1 MITTA
6 IIIIGITTF
15 LALLA
20 YIGLRESGI
29 KEERHRQLGD
39 YDYVPQS
46 EWTKAK
52 RRNRQKAIDAETTI
66 PYAPGF
72 KTLEMVEDMGSSW
85 EEIYEK
91 YGDRK
96 GYHKTDNNE

>member
-1 MITTA
+1 MITTVT
-6 IIIIGITTF
+6 IIIGIAIF
-15 LALLA
+15 LAMLA
-20 YIGLRESGI
+20 HIGLRESGI
-29 KEERHRQLGD
+29 KEERHRQLDD

-72 KTLEMVEDMGSSW
+72 KTLEMVDDMGSSW
-85 EEIYEK
+85 EEIHEK
-91 YGDRK
+91 YGDHK
-96 GYHKTDNNE
+96 GYHKTDDNE